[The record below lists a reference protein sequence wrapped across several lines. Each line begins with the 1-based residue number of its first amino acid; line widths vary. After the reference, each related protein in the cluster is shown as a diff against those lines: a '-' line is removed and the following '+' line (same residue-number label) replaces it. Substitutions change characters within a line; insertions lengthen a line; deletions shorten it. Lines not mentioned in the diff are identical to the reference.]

1 MGMWG
6 YKRKSAIAALCM
18 AALSAAPASAACWT
32 AAEVDAA
39 KVREL
44 ETMLMVNALRCRHSG
59 EDFLGSYNHF
69 VREGRVALTRVNETL
84 RGHFAASGTGLNG
97 YDRYVTA
104 LANRHGAGGTGLDC
118 GDFKS
123 ILSAARAEKGSMSGL
138 VRLANDA
145 QVRAH
150 MPGGQCGM
158 QVARAK

>member
-1 MGMWG
+1 MRGMG
-6 YKRKSAIAALCM
+6 KKAAIVAAGM
-18 AALSAAPASAACWT
+18 AMVQSSVASAACWS
-32 AAEVDAA
+32 ASEVDAA

-84 RGHFAASGTGLNG
+84 RGHFVASGTGLNG

-123 ILSAARAEKGSMSGL
+123 ILSAARAENGSMNGL

-150 MPGGQCGM
+150 TPGGQCGM